1 MRRNAALAAALV
13 VCSCATSA
21 PPTTPSQQPPP
32 ASPSAPAPGGA
43 APVPSA
49 PTGNSAMTYPPSRRV
64 DVKDVLH
71 GIEVNDPYRWL
82 EDEKSPEVQAW
93 MRAQDDYARARLA
106 KLPGRD
112 AIAARLKELLY
123 LDALS

>member
-1 MRRNAALAAALV
+1 MRRMVLAALAAW
-13 VCSCATSA
+13 SCATPASMPA
-21 PPTTPSQQPPP
+21 TATVPP
-32 ASPSAPAPGGA
+32 ARPT
-43 APVPSA
+43 
-49 PTGNSAMTYPPSRRV
+49 PTGRGTPVFMSDPNYPRTRRE

-71 GIEVNDPYRWL
+71 GVEVHDPYRWL

-93 MRAQDDYARARLA
+93 MKAQDDYARARLA

-123 LDALS
+123 